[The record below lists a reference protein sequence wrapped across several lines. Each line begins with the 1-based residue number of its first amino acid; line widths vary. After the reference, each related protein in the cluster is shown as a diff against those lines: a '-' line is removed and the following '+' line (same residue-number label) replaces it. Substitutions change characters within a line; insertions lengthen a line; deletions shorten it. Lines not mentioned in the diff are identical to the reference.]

1 MGRRIFKYL
10 KYIFHCII
18 YTIYSGAEKCIVCGV
33 ECEEYL
39 CYWCK
44 NDLKPLYLDSILK
57 ENNEEYKCYSL
68 GFYGHSIKKLILLLK
83 YERDFLAGEVISK
96 YLSEF
101 INSKFKKD
109 IDVITFVPCTS
120 KTLKH
125 RGFNQCEI
133 ISDNIGA
140 TINVPSLSL
149 LSKIKETK
157 DQIGLNHEER
167 WNNIKDSFV
176 CKDSSFIQGKKVLLI
191 DDVLTTGATAFY
203 CASALKNNGAKEVY
217 ILTVA
222 KSRV

>member
-10 KYIFHCII
+10 KYILNCII
-18 YTIYSGAEKCIVCGV
+18 YTIYSGPEKCIVCGV
-33 ECEEYL
+33 ECEDFL

-44 NDLKPLYLDSILK
+44 KDFKPLYLDYMLS

-68 GFYGHSIKKLILLLK
+68 GFYGHSIKKLILSLK
-83 YERDFLAGEVISK
+83 YERNFYAAEVMAQ

-101 INSKFKKD
+101 INKLKED
-109 IDVITFVPCTS
+109 IDVITFVPCTD
-120 KTLKH
+120 KALKN
-125 RGFNQCEI
+125 RGFNQCEVI
-133 ISDNIGA
+133 CDNISELLN
-140 TINVPSLSL
+140 IPSLAL
-149 LSKIKETK
+149 LKKTKETK

-167 WNNIKDSFV
+167 WNNIKDSFI
-176 CKDSSFIQGKKVLLI
+176 CKDSVYIQHKKVLLV
-191 DDVLTTGATAFY
+191 DDVITTGATAFH

>member
-18 YTIYSGAEKCIVCGV
+18 YTIYSGSEKCIVCGV
-33 ECEEYL
+33 ECEDFL

-44 NDLKPLYLDSILK
+44 KDFKPLYLDYVLR

-83 YERDFLAGEVISK
+83 YEKNFYAAEVMAK

-101 INSKFKKD
+101 IEKIKED
-109 IDVITFVPCTS
+109 IDVITFVPCTD
-120 KTLKH
+120 KTLKN
-125 RGFNQCEI
+125 RGFNQCEVI
-133 ISDNIGA
+133 CANISELINI
-140 TINVPSLSL
+140 PSLAL
-149 LSKIKETK
+149 LKKTKETK
-157 DQIGLNHEER
+157 DQIGLNHGER
-167 WNNIKDSFV
+167 WNNIKDSFI
-176 CKDSSFIQGKKVLLI
+176 CKNSDYIQHKKVLLV
-191 DDVLTTGATAFY
+191 DDVITTGATAFY

>member
-10 KYIFHCII
+10 KYILHCII
-18 YTIYSGAEKCIVCGV
+18 YTIYSGSEKCIVCGV
-33 ECEEYL
+33 ACEDFL

-44 NDLKPLYLDSILK
+44 NDFKPLYLDYVLK

-83 YERDFLAGEVISK
+83 YEKNFYAAEVMAK

-101 INSKFKKD
+101 IDKLKED
-109 IDVITFVPCTS
+109 IDVITFVPCTD
-120 KTLKH
+120 KTLKN
-125 RGFNQCEI
+125 RGFNQCEVI
-133 ISDNIGA
+133 CHNISELINI
-140 TINVPSLSL
+140 PSLAL
-149 LSKIKETK
+149 LKKTKETK

-167 WNNIKDSFV
+167 WNNIKDSFI
-176 CKDSSFIQGKKVLLI
+176 CKNSDYIQHKKVLLV
-191 DDVLTTGATAFY
+191 DDVITTGATAFY